1 MDRFEYRE
9 GGLWCEDAAVADLAR
24 RFGTPLYV
32 YSAGTLRDHYRKLA
46 RAFAALSPLI
56 CFSVKVCSNT
66 HILRLL
72 AEEGSGFD
80 LVSGGELYRVIQAGG
95 DPGRCCFAGVAKT
108 DDEIRYALEQGIH
121 LFNVESEAELANLA
135 RLAEETGRTAR
146 AALRVNPDVD
156 PRTPPYVIPWIR
168 DTWGY
173 EPYVEPETHDHVI
186 TGKRKTKF
194 GVDLERAERVF
205 RAFAGSPGARHVAL
219 AGIHIHIGS
228 QILSVDPYVEA
239 VEKVL
244 DLVGRLR
251 GAGVEVTSLD
261 IGGGFGAHY
270 EDREA
275 LDADAF
281 GCAIVPLLEDAGLE
295 IIMEPGRFIAASAG
309 ILVTRIQY
317 VKEGGDRKF
326 LLCDSG
332 MHHLIRPALY
342 GSYHHVWPVEPGE
355 DFVPRQRSRDERM
368 PGTEVV
374 DVVGPICESTDFLAK
389 DRHLPPVARGG
400 LLAVFSAG
408 AYGMVMASEY
418 NSFPR
423 PAEVLVSGSEARLI
437 RRRGT
442 YDDLVAPEKNL
453 SD

>member
-9 GGLWCEDAAVADLAR
+9 GGLWCEDAAVADLAG

-32 YSAGTLRDHYRKLA
+32 YSAATLRDHYRKLA
-46 RAFAALSPLI
+46 RAFAALEPLI

-95 DPGRCCFAGVAKT
+95 DPGRSCFAGVAKT
-108 DDEIRYALEQGIH
+108 DDEIQYALEQGIH
-121 LFNVESEAELANLA
+121 LFNVESEEELENLA
-135 RLAEETGRTAR
+135 RLAAETGRSAR

-156 PRTPPYVIPWIR
+156 PK
-168 DTWGY
+168 
-173 EPYVEPETHDHVI
+173 THRYI
-186 TGKRKTKF
+186 TTGKRETKF

-239 VEKVL
+239 VEKAL
-244 DLVGRLR
+244 GLVGRLR
-251 GAGVEVTSLD
+251 GAGLEVTSLD

-270 EDREA
+270 EGGEA

-281 GCAIVPLLEDAGLE
+281 GRAIVPLVRDEGLE
-295 IIMEPGRFIAASAG
+295 FIMEPGRFIAATAG
-309 ILVTRIQY
+309 ILVTQVQY
-317 VKEGGDRKF
+317 VKAGGDRKF

-342 GSYHHVWPVEPGE
+342 GSYHRIWPVEPGPG
-355 DFVPRQRSRDERM
+355 FVPSRRSRDERM
-368 PGTEVV
+368 PGTERV
-374 DVVGPICESTDFLAK
+374 DVVGPICESSDFLAK
-389 DRHLPPVARGG
+389 ERHLPPVARGG

>member
-1 MDRFEYRE
+1 MDRFEYRD

-46 RAFAALSPLI
+46 AAFAPLEPLI

-80 LVSGGELYRVIQAGG
+80 LVSGGELYRVLQAGG

-121 LFNVESEAELANLA
+121 LFNVESEEELENLA
-135 RLAEETGRTAR
+135 RLAAETGRSAR

-156 PRTPPYVIPWIR
+156 PKTHRYV
-168 DTWGY
+168 T
-173 EPYVEPETHDHVI
+173 
-186 TGKRKTKF
+186 TGKRETKF

-205 RAFAGSPGARHVAL
+205 RAFAGSPGVRHVAL

-228 QILSVDPYVEA
+228 QILSVDPYVQA

-251 GAGVEVTSLD
+251 AGGVEVTAVD

-270 EDREA
+270 EGGEA
-275 LDADAF
+275 LGADAF
-281 GCAIVPLLEDAGLE
+281 GRAIIPLLEDAGLQV
-295 IIMEPGRFIAASAG
+295 IMEPGRFIAAGAG
-309 ILVTRIQY
+309 ILVTRVQY

-342 GSYHHVWPVEPGE
+342 GSYHHVWPVQPGP

-374 DVVGPICESTDFLAK
+374 DVVGPICESSDFLAK
-389 DRHLPPVARGG
+389 ERHLPPVARGA

-442 YDDLVAPEKNL
+442 YDDLVAPER
-453 SD
+453 DV